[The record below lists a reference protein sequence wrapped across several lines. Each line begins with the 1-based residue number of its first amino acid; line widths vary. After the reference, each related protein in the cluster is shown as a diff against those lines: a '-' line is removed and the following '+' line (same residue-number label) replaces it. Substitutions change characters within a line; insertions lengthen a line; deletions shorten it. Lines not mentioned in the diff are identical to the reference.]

1 MELSSLS
8 GFGWLLGGA
17 VLVGLSWGNGILPL
31 ASWIA
36 MPCLLH
42 FARTMPP
49 VSGASWMLLALFI
62 SLALTSRGTVPLP
75 GAGYFGIVFLTT
87 VSFVLPYVGDRLL
100 SARLPGVTATLVFPM
115 LCVVMEFAQARLTPN
130 ASWGSTA
137 YTQYGNLELMQL
149 ASVTGI
155 WGITFLVAWF
165 ASTVNWA
172 WDLGFEWLAVRIGV
186 LVYAAVFGG
195 IMLAGSARLALTPT
209 DGRSIRVAAISYPKE
224 LFVRGEVTRITE
236 GRIRPDERAP
246 LGEKVARLQDWFLD
260 STRREARAGAK
271 LIGWPEGN
279 LLVFKEDES
288 AFITRAEQ
296 IARDEQIY
304 LLMGMATITI
314 GAAKPFENKTIF
326 LGPSGDIVFTHVKSR
341 LVVGWEASIAT
352 PGDGSLGI
360 SDTSYG
366 RLGNAICYEMD
377 FPELIRGVS
386 SAGADVLLAP
396 SNDWEAVKQVH
407 LRMAIFRAIENG
419 VPMLRP
425 ASSGLS
431 GAVDAFGRVLAI
443 TDHFSPGARVLVAQ
457 LPIGHVR
464 TIYALAG
471 DFFAWLCVAGT
482 ACAVAV
488 AWRWPH

>member
-8 GFGWLLGGA
+8 VFGWLLGGA
-17 VLVGLSWGNGILPL
+17 ALLGLSSGNGILPL

-49 VSGASWMLLALFI
+49 LSGALWLLLAISI
-62 SLALTSRGTVPLP
+62 SLAIALRDTNPVP
-75 GAGYFGIVFLTT
+75 GAGYFGMVLPIA
-87 VSFVLPYVGDRLL
+87 VSFVVPYLGDRLL
-100 SARLPGVTATLVFPM
+100 GARLPGVTATLVFPM
-115 LCVVMEFAQARLTPN
+115 LCVAMEFALARLTPN

-172 WDLGFEWLAVRIGV
+172 WDLGFEWVAVRIGV
-186 LVYAAVFGG
+186 LLYAAVFGG
-195 IMLAGSARLALTPT
+195 ITLAGSARLALTPT
-209 DGRSIRVAAISYPKE
+209 DGPSIRVAAISYPKE
-224 LFVRGEVTRITE
+224 LFAPGEVTRITE
-236 GRIRPDERAP
+236 GRVRPDDRAL

-271 LIGWPEGN
+271 LIAWPEAN
-279 LLVFKEDES
+279 LLVFKGDEP
-288 AFITRAEQ
+288 AFIARAEQ
-296 IARDEQIY
+296 VARDERIY
-304 LLMGMATITI
+304 LLMGMATITP
-314 GAAKPFENKTIF
+314 GAPKPFENKAIF
-326 LGPSGDIVFTHVKSR
+326 LSPGGDIVFTHVKGR
-341 LVVGWEASIAT
+341 LVAGWEASIAT

-386 SAGADVLLAP
+386 TAGADVLLAP
-396 SNDWEAVKQVH
+396 ANDWEAIKQVH

-425 ASSGLS
+425 ASSGVS

-457 LPIGHVR
+457 LPIGRVR
-464 TIYALAG
+464 TIYAMAG
-471 DFFAWLCVAGT
+471 DFFAWLCVAG
-482 ACAVAV
+482 AVGGAAI
-488 AWRWPH
+488 AWRLPH

>member
-8 GFGWLLGGA
+8 GFGWLIGGA

-36 MPCLLH
+36 ALCLLH

-49 VSGASWMLLALFI
+49 VSGGLWLLLAIYTSFLI
-62 SLALTSRGTVPLP
+62 TSRDTIPVPGT
-75 GAGYFGIVFLTT
+75 GYFVIVFLLT
-87 VSFVLPYVGDRLL
+87 VAFVVPYLGDRLL
-100 SARLPGVTATLVFPM
+100 SARLPGIAATLVFPM
-115 LCVVMEFAQARLTPN
+115 LCVAMEFALARLTPN

-186 LVYAAVFGG
+186 LLYAAVFGG

-224 LFVRGEVTRITE
+224 LFARGEVTRITE
-236 GRIRPDERAP
+236 GRIGPAAV
-246 LGEKVARLQDWFLD
+246 GEKVTRLQDWFLD

-279 LLVFKEDES
+279 LLVFKEDEP
-288 AFITRAEQ
+288 AFIARAEQ
-296 IARDEQIY
+296 VARDEQIY
-304 LLMGMATITI
+304 LLMGMATITV
-314 GAAKPFENKTIF
+314 GAPKPFENKTIF
-326 LGPSGDIVFTHVKSR
+326 LGPTGDIVFTHVKSR
-341 LVVGWEASIAT
+341 LVAGWEASIAT

-377 FPELIRGVS
+377 FPDLIRGIS
-386 SAGADVLLAP
+386 TAGADVLLVPA
-396 SNDWEAVKQVH
+396 NDWEAIKQVH

-425 ASSGLS
+425 TSSGLS
-431 GAVDAFGRVLAI
+431 AAVDAFGRVLAI

-464 TIYALAG
+464 TLYTLTG
-471 DFFAWLCVAGT
+471 DFFAWLCIAGSV
-482 ACAVAV
+482 CAAAL
-488 AWRWPH
+488 AWRWPR